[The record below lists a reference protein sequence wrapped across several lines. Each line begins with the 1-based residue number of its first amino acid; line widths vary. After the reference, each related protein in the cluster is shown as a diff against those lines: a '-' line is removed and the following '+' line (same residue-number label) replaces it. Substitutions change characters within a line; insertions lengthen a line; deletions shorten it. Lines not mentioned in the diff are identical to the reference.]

1 MTTSNSKICIL
12 TFHHPKL
19 INKTVPVRN
28 NSYLYEFR
36 SVVADGT
43 MLKIFE
49 NYQFLFNKQVLSEMT
64 PLS

>member
-43 MLKIFE
+43 MLKIF
-49 NYQFLFNKQVLSEMT
+49 
-64 PLS
+64 